1 MANPTANING
11 REPDTDPTTIIATIG
26 GTIALPTIGLPT
38 THLVFLRRTVK
49 MSARVLASW
58 LVQDEIP
65 CPTVESDEE
74 EVSGTRHPDKFAAH
88 AVTSSGSA
96 CLAQS
101 GHPQ

>member
-49 MSARVLASW
+49 MSARVFASR
-58 LVQDEIP
+58 LMQDEIP

-74 EVSGTRHPDKFAAH
+74 
-88 AVTSSGSA
+88 
-96 CLAQS
+96 
-101 GHPQ
+101 